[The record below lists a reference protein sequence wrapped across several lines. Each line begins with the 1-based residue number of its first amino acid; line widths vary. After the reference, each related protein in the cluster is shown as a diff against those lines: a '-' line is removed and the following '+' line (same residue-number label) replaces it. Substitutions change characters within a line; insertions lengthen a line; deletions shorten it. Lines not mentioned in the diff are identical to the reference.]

1 MKIHI
6 EAECEIDDERVKMW
20 EEGQRRYYSTMYKDD
35 KEKVDAV
42 LKENGFCKA
51 IANYVDDMLGNNG
64 YICDTVIAVEVK

>member
-6 EAECEIDDERVKMW
+6 EAECEIDDEQVKMW
-20 EEGQRRYYSTMYKDD
+20 EEGQRRYYNTMYKGD

-42 LKENGFCKA
+42 LKENDFCNA
-51 IANYVDDMLGNNG
+51 VADEVEDLLENSG

>member
-6 EAECEIDDERVKMW
+6 EAECEIDDEQVKMW
-20 EEGQRRYYSTMYKDD
+20 EEGQRRYYNTMYKGD

-42 LKENGFCKA
+42 LKENDFCNA
-51 IANYVDDMLGNNG
+51 VADEVEDLLGNSG

>member
-6 EAECEIDDERVKMW
+6 EAECEIDDGQVKMW
-20 EEGQRRYYSTMYKDD
+20 EEGQRRYYNTMYKGD

-42 LKENGFCKA
+42 LRENDFCNA
-51 IANYVDDMLGNNG
+51 VVDEVEDLLENRG